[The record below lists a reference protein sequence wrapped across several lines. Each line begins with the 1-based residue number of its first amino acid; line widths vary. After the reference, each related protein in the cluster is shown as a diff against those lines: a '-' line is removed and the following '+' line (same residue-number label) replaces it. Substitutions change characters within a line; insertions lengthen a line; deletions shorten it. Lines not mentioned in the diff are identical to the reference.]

1 MPWLKLWVCG
11 AAVTN
16 SVSPFYAPSS
26 WTVSILII
34 TGSRTLGRVGSTV
47 TTQARGKFAHLCA
60 TPAKPKMASGLSEYE
75 LQRLENIRRN
85 QRVLESLGL
94 VSRDAELHQDLR
106 KSEPRAKKQKAPPAT
121 EGSAEDAR
129 AAVRRSHRLAGL
141 PADGAD
147 GADGAGGAGGAGCAD
162 GAGGAAS
169 PWSVTGEH
177 ERARDDYEAAW
188 AGRWSG
194 RQAST
199 TPVGTCADTSA
210 RTGGTRELAPGPQ
223 RIIVR
228 TLTSLGRAVCPVY
241 VPCTVAPQVG
251 TASYEHTLMR
261 VHLRKTSPTR
271 PASINAP
278 QACGWAE
285 ADRGSGQPGAR
296 PEL

>member
-1 MPWLKLWVCG
+1 
-11 AAVTN
+11 
-16 SVSPFYAPSS
+16 
-26 WTVSILII
+26 
-34 TGSRTLGRVGSTV
+34 
-47 TTQARGKFAHLCA
+47 
-60 TPAKPKMASGLSEYE
+60 MASGLSEYE

-85 QRVLESLGL
+85 QKVLESLGL

-141 PADGAD
+141 SADGAD

-278 QACGWAE
+278 QSGGWAE

>member
-1 MPWLKLWVCG
+1 
-11 AAVTN
+11 
-16 SVSPFYAPSS
+16 
-26 WTVSILII
+26 
-34 TGSRTLGRVGSTV
+34 
-47 TTQARGKFAHLCA
+47 
-60 TPAKPKMASGLSEYE
+60 MASGLSEYE

-85 QRVLESLGL
+85 QKVLESLGL

-141 PADGAD
+141 PAD

-278 QACGWAE
+278 QSGGWAE